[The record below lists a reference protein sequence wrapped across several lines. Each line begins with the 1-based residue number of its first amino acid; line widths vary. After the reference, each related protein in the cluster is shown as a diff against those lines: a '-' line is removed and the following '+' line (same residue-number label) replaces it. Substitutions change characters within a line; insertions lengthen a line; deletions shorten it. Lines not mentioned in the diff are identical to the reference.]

1 MAKPPRSAALN
12 EESAPLIFPMGVRA
26 PATMYEPAICISVKS
41 DTLMGV
47 GGIRL
52 GDESRKFAIVN

>member
-1 MAKPPRSAALN
+1 
-12 EESAPLIFPMGVRA
+12 MGVRA

-52 GDESRKFAIVN
+52 GDESWKFAIVN